1 MRATLLFTFFTG
13 LPLTCAALLSACG
26 GGHCTVGASA
36 SCACNNGAMG
46 AQVCQVDGTLS
57 ACSCG
62 VGGGGGGGNNQTG
75 PMDMTAPGG
84 PSFLSF
90 GSNVTTLKQGDA
102 VIFSAVVTHPE
113 GLDHIAGGTLT
124 DASGAITYGAFGSG
138 TQKGGYQVELSW
150 GAINQSDPIN
160 FVGSDQRAFVA
171 QFFDT
176 DGRRS
181 TKSIT
186 LTLSCDGKP
195 ACDGVCT
202 DVTGDVKNCGACGS
216 VCPST
221 QKCNSGV
228 CGAPP
233 MPGLKVVTTP
243 ASCDS
248 ICANSGSTCDASGS
262 TCSQQLMGYP
272 AAALYG
278 SGGTTAQ
285 NVIPLTCSQVP
296 PATNPNPS
304 TGTSEPFAEEACCCK

>member
-1 MRATLLFTFFTG
+1 MRATLLFTFFAG
-13 LPLTCAALLSACG
+13 LLLTCATLLSACG
-26 GGHCTVGASA
+26 GGHCTVGAA
-36 SCACNNGAMG
+36 TACACSNGAMG
-46 AQVCQVDGTLS
+46 AQVCQADGTLS

-62 VGGGGGGGNNQTG
+62 VGGGGNNAVG
-75 PMDMTAPGG
+75 PGDTTAPGG

-90 GSNVTTLKQGDA
+90 GTNVTTLKQGDS
-102 VIFSAVVTHPE
+102 VIFSAVVTHPS

-124 DASGAITYGAFGSG
+124 DASGAIQYGAFGSG
-138 TQKGGYQVELSW
+138 TQKGGYQVALSW
-150 GAINQSDPIN
+150 AEINQSDPIN
-160 FVGSDQRAFVA
+160 FVTSDQRAFVA

-186 LTLSCDGKP
+186 LTLSCDGKA

-202 DVTGDVKNCGACGS
+202 DVTSDVKNCGTCGT
-216 VCPST
+216 VCSST

-233 MPGLKVVTTP
+233 KPGLKLATTP

-248 ICANSGSTCDASGS
+248 ICAMSSATCDASGAS
-262 TCSQQLMGYP
+262 CSQQLMGYP

-278 SGGTTAQ
+278 GTTA
-285 NVIPLTCSQVP
+285 NALPLTCSQVP
-296 PATNPNPS
+296 PPTNPNPS
-304 TGTSEPFAEEACCCK
+304 TGASEAFSEEACCCK